1 MRALYKFKT
10 QATKTLKNVQAR
22 ARRIN
27 QPKPGNTGQKIG
39 ISKKNKINIFVS
51 LILVFVF
58 STPVY
63 LAACSSPKLGFGEI
77 VISEDVE
84 KNTNSPISPKSEF
97 DISAKQIFATIKYTG
112 VTGADSWR
120 FKWIYEKTGEMILDA
135 GKKYN
140 EAQPEGFFQG
150 IMASNIYIENNTKKI
165 PAGNY
170 KVSFYHNG
178 ELEKTADFIVKEPQ
192 IKIMEAVTSNS
203 IDEKGTPASPMLQFK
218 TTDTVYAS
226 VKTNYLIS
234 GHNIKAV
241 WRKSDTSLIK
251 EESIDIKDNYYET
264 SYTGF
269 SLELS
274 KGEKGEKPLAPGKYR
289 VEIYLDND
297 LDKTLEFEVVKEEP
311 ATFKNGATYTNEL
324 FGFTIAIPDDWTY
337 VEKTD
342 KNMVT
347 LTLKPAMIMDA
358 AFGFV
363 ATTSAPLK
371 PFDEFAKKGA
381 DSFAKEHN
389 WTLLDSKSK
398 DYNIKNGA
406 PAREIV
412 YLYKDMD
419 EVQYVIAYS
428 FIEYNGNV
436 YILHIASDDV
446 IYGDMALS
454 VYSGILDSL
463 LFKTLDSK
471 K

>member
-1 MRALYKFKT
+1 M
-10 QATKTLKNVQAR
+10 V
-22 ARRIN
+22 
-27 QPKPGNTGQKIG
+27 
-39 ISKKNKINIFVS
+39 KNKINIFVS
-51 LILVFVF
+51 LILVFAIAMPAYF
-58 STPVY
+58 
-63 LAACSSPKLGFGEI
+63 AACSTPKLSFGEI

-84 KNTNSPISPKSEF
+84 KNTNNPIDPKSEF
-97 DISAKQIFATIKYTG
+97 DINSKQIFATIKYTG

-140 EAQPEGFFQG
+140 EDQPDGYFQG
-150 IMASNIYIENNTKKI
+150 IMASNIYIENDTKRI

-178 ELEKTADFIVKEPQ
+178 ELTKSADFIVNEPQ
-192 IKIMEAVTSNS
+192 IKIIEVVTSNS
-203 IDEKGTPASPMLQFK
+203 IDEKGIPVSPMLQFK

-234 GHNIKAV
+234 GHDIKAV
-241 WRKSDTSLIK
+241 WKKSDASQIK
-251 EESIDIKDNYYET
+251 EESIDINDNYYEA
-264 SYTGF
+264 SYIGF

-311 ATFKNGATYTNEL
+311 ATFKKGATYTNEL

-337 VEKTD
+337 EEKAD
-342 KNMVT
+342 GNMMT
-347 LTLKPAMIMDA
+347 LTLKPAETINA
-358 AFGFV
+358 AFGFI
-363 ATTSAPLK
+363 ATAAEPLK
-371 PFDEFAKKGA
+371 PFEEFAKKGA
-381 DSFAKEHN
+381 ESFAKDHN
-389 WTLLDSKSK
+389 WTMLDSKSR

-406 PAREIV
+406 PANEIV
-412 YLYKDMD
+412 YLYKDID
-419 EVQYVIAYS
+419 EIQYVIAYS
-428 FIEYNGNV
+428 FVEYDGKV
-436 YILHIASDDV
+436 YILHIASDDA

-463 LFKTLDSK
+463 VFKNPDLSK
-471 K
+471 GNG